1 MQQLLL
7 WLGLL
12 ELLSGLPGIIQVSR
26 RALLFVVTLLACL
39 RSRRVPT
46 LPRGVSV
53 VATVRRGGGVGGARA
68 SCHSASDTAA
78 FSVNRPSRARSAPRV
93 ISASTPLA
101 SVRSLP
107 AQFTREQKETSRR
120 GGLDSGPA
128 GGLES
133 SGGAVALCVRNQR
146 ADECVPRQARTQRS
160 SRAAS

>member
-53 VATVRRGGGVGGARA
+53 VATVRRGGAEEE
-68 SCHSASDTAA
+68 D
-78 FSVNRPSRARSAPRV
+78 
-93 ISASTPLA
+93 
-101 SVRSLP
+101 
-107 AQFTREQKETSRR
+107 
-120 GGLDSGPA
+120 
-128 GGLES
+128 
-133 SGGAVALCVRNQR
+133 
-146 ADECVPRQARTQRS
+146 
-160 SRAAS
+160 